1 MVEFKNQAMKQYIK
15 YTFFAC
21 LMGLLLVPLQAQDE
35 FRATAPKPG
44 PARKI
49 ELGKS
54 EQFTLKNGL
63 EVIVVENHKLPRVSA
78 QVFVNVPVASEGEK
92 AGVSFLAGQVLGT
105 GTKSRTKSEIDQSV
119 DFIGASINSN
129 AKGVSGGGLSRHTE
143 TIVELMAD
151 IILNPSFPEEEF
163 EKLKNQ
169 TLSGITLG
177 KDDPGQMSS
186 NVSSVVTYGASHPYG
201 EIPTEESTSLTTIDD
216 CINYYKNY
224 FHPNLSYL
232 VFVGDITPKKAK
244 QLAEKYFGGWKKQ
257 FVAKKGLEMPK
268 APKATQVHFVTKPG
282 AVQSVVNITYPV
294 ELKPG
299 SDDVI
304 KVSILNQILG
314 GSFFGR
320 LFKNIREDKGYSY
333 GAYSSI
339 STDQEVASFSANAN
353 VRNEVTDS
361 AIVEFLYE
369 MDKIST
375 DPVTD
380 EELQTAKNM
389 IMGSFARQMEQPS
402 TIARFALNTARYRLP
417 ANYYATYL
425 ERLDAVTKEEV
436 LEVAKKYVR
445 PENANIVV
453 VGNKETAEK
462 LKRFSDGGKL
472 KYYDGQGKEI
482 EQVKMV
488 LPEGTKAEDIVT
500 KYIKAIGGKEALAN
514 VKDLT
519 VTLSA
524 AVQGM
529 TMNMKRVVKNGKM
542 LVEVSASG
550 MVVNEIKFDGE
561 KASISQ
567 MGQKQEADDATL
579 ESLKEDAVLFPEL
592 AYERLGKKLALQGGE
607 FVEGK
612 QVYVIEV
619 ESADGSKQTDYY
631 DAKSGLKVRSQS
643 EEGGNLIQTDYSDYR
658 EVEGGILMPYKIVS
672 TGQAPV
678 PLAFEVQ
685 KVEVNTG
692 VEDAVFK
699 VE

>member
-1 MVEFKNQAMKQYIK
+1 MKKFIK
-15 YTFFAC
+15 YTFLAC
-21 LMGLLLVPLQAQDE
+21 LLGLLTVPMQAQDD
-35 FRATAPKPG
+35 FRSSAPKPG

-63 EVIVVENHKLPRVSA
+63 EVIVVENHKLPRISA
-78 QVFVNVPVASEGEK
+78 QVFVNVPVASEGDK
-92 AGVSFLAGQVLGT
+92 AGVSQLAGQVLET
-105 GTKSRTKSEIDQSV
+105 GTKNRTKTEIDQSI

-129 AKGVSGGGLSRHTE
+129 ANGVAGSGLSRHTE
-143 TIVELMAD
+143 TIIELMAD

-163 EKLKNQ
+163 DKLKNQ
-169 TLSGITLG
+169 TLSGITIG
-177 KDDPGQMSS
+177 KDDPGQMSA
-186 NVSSVVTYGASHPYG
+186 NVSSVATYGADHPYG
-201 EIPTEESTSLTTIDD
+201 EIPTEESISLTTIED
-216 CINYYKNY
+216 CKQYYNHY

-232 VFVGDITPKKAK
+232 VFVGDITPKQAR

-257 FVAKKGLEMPK
+257 FVARESLDMPQ
-268 APKATQVHFVTKPG
+268 APEANQVHFVTKPG

-294 ELKPG
+294 DFKPG
-299 SDDVI
+299 SEDAI
-304 KVSILNQILG
+304 KVNILNQIFG

-339 STDQEVASFSANAN
+339 SSDREVGSFSANAN

-361 AIVEFLYE
+361 AIVEFLHE
-369 MDKIST
+369 MKRITSE
-375 DPVTD
+375 PVTD

-402 TIARFALNTARYRLP
+402 TIARFALNVARYKLP

-425 ERLDAVTKEEV
+425 ERLDAITKEEI
-436 LEVAKKYVR
+436 LEVAKKYIR
-445 PENANIVV
+445 PEQANIVV
-453 VGNKETAEK
+453 VGDKETAEK
-462 LKRFSDGGKL
+462 LKPFSAGEKL

-482 EQVKMV
+482 QQVKVV
-488 LPEGTKAEDIVT
+488 LPEDTKAEDVVNN
-500 KYIKAIGGKEALAN
+500 YIKAIGGKETLAK

-519 VTLSA
+519 IVLSA
-524 AVQGM
+524 SVQGM
-529 TMNMKRVVKNGKM
+529 TMEMKRVVKNGKM
-542 LVEVSASG
+542 LVEVKAGG
-550 MVVNEIKFDGE
+550 MVMNEIKFDGE

-567 MGQKQEADDATL
+567 MGQKQEADPATL

-592 AYERLGKKLALQGGE
+592 AYERLGKKLVLKGGE
-607 FVEGK
+607 SLDGK

-619 ESADGSKQTDYY
+619 ESADGGKQTDYY
-631 DAKSGLKVRSQS
+631 DIKSGLKVRSQS
-643 EEGGNLIQTDYSDYR
+643 EENGTLIQTDYSDYR
-658 EVEGGILMPYKIVS
+658 EVEGGIMMPYKIVS
-672 TGQAPV
+672 VGQAPV
-678 PLAFEVQ
+678 PLAFNVQ
-685 KVEVNTG
+685 NVEVNKG